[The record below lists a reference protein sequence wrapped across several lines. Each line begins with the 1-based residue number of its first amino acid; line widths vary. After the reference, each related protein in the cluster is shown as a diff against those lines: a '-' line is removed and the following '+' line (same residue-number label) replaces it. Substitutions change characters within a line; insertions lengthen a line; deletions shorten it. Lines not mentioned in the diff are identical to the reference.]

1 MLSIF
6 GSMWLT
12 TAHISPEER
21 AIHTPLSN
29 ALSFLV
35 SVKTRVSI
43 FVEQGKCVFDF
54 YVKVSNSRPCHVE

>member
-6 GSMWLT
+6 ASMLLT
-12 TAHISPEER
+12 TAHISLEER
-21 AIHTPLSN
+21 AIHTPLYN

-35 SVKTRVSI
+35 SVKMRLII

-54 YVKVSNSRPCHVE
+54 FV